1 MPSNSGLS
9 RINQSGQKKKRGKKE
24 RITPFRHQTK
34 KTQNLISVT
43 SFCLF
48 HAWQFPGLLAAV
60 DFSGAFFVNL
70 DLFDGHAALNI
81 LLNK

>member
-9 RINQSGQKKKRGKKE
+9 RIDQSGQKKKREKKE
-24 RITPFRHQTK
+24 RNASDK
-34 KTQNLISVT
+34 KAHNLRSVT

-48 HAWQFPGLLAAV
+48 HAWQFPGLLSAV